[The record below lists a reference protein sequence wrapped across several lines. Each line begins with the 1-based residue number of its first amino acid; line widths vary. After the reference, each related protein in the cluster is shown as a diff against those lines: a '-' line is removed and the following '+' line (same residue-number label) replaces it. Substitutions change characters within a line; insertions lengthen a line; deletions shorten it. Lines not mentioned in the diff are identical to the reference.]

1 MAYSIEQ
8 ISFMQSVIDIIVF
21 VLFVGYTIL
30 YGTEERDEREL
41 QAGRPLLREGTMEL
55 AHNHQQ
61 REQEVPNLRLGEA
74 ANEDRRNRI
83 ILRSHIHAM
92 FACVQNCQQ
101 PCGCR
106 YTEQRRARD
115 LDVELPH
122 ECCSAKI
129 SGLVTCSGNDCS
141 ATTIASGTVT
151 PGTPVTPV
159 AQMTTTLLE
168 FLGNRYHSSLSFLD
182 DYGVD
187 ELE

>member
-30 YGTEERDEREL
+30 YGTEDNTPGYTSCRRDEREL

-129 SGLVTCSGNDCS
+129 SGLVTWSPVKTPILPPP
-141 ATTIASGTVT
+141 AAVMIALQL
-151 PGTPVTPV
+151 PLPV
-159 AQMTTTLLE
+159 AL
-168 FLGNRYHSSLSFLD
+168 
-182 DYGVD
+182 
-187 ELE
+187 